1 MKQII
6 AYDELKFEQE
16 NVLDEACTIYPDL
29 LEVRKKLPN
38 IYKDFEK
45 MYQEMCHQLDAECA
59 TFEDAR
65 TIVNLIFRVHSSGI
79 NFDNR
84 SKGKI
89 FFLTVS
95 ENTVDNLMYEVEQ
108 FKLWVDC
115 ILRTQP

>member
-1 MKQII
+1 MKQNI

-16 NVLDEACTIYPDL
+16 NVLDEACTIYPNL

-45 MYQEMCHQLDAECA
+45 MYQEMCHKLDSECA

-65 TIVNLIFRVHSSGI
+65 NIVNLIFRMHGCGI

-84 SKGKI
+84 SKEKI
-89 FFLTVS
+89 FFLSVS
-95 ENTVDNLMYEVEQ
+95 ENTVDNLMFEVEQ
-108 FKLWVDC
+108 FKLWVD
-115 ILRTQP
+115 